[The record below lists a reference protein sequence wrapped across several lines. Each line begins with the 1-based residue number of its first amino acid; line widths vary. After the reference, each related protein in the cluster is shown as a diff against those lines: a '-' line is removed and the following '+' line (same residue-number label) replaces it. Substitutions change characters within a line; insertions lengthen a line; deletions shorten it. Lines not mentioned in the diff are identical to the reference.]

1 MKFQSYFDT
10 NRDLPF
16 SQLRTVI
23 QKCDAVL
30 QEFINEVKTI
40 MNDPALPKTLEC
52 LRDADKLDDAVGMKL
67 LEMTQ
72 SRPDKRLWRRKMAW
86 LSTVR
91 GCPDA
96 MCRVLDDVDMK
107 AHVRAAACDCATAM
121 RPVLERVAV
130 NIAITACFQTTAH
143 SVTRHS
149 LLVRGQTELKGM
161 QIDLST
167 VSAKLHL
174 TLSQMCMEHGIAK
187 PDIGASTAP
196 QTATLGSEA

>member
-1 MKFQSYFDT
+1 
-10 NRDLPF
+10 
-16 SQLRTVI
+16 
-23 QKCDAVL
+23 
-30 QEFINEVKTI
+30 
-40 MNDPALPKTLEC
+40 MNDPALPKTLEY

-91 GCPDA
+91 GCPYA

-107 AHVRAAACDCATAM
+107 AHVCAVSCDCATAM

-130 NIAITACFQTTAH
+130 NIAITACFQTTAD
-143 SVTRHS
+143 SVTRRS
-149 LLVRGQTELKGM
+149 LLVRGQNELKGM
-161 QIDLST
+161 HIDLST

-174 TLSQMCMEHGIAK
+174 TLSQMCMEHGVAI
-187 PDIGASTAP
+187 PDIGASEAP